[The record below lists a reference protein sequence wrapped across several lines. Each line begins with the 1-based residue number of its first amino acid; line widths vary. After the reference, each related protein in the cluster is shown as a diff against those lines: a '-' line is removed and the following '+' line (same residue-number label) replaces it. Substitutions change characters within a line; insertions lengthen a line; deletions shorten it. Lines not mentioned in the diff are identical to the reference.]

1 MTNTVYANK
10 VLEAKLNS
18 TLNTLLDAKKFMT
31 IDESLAENA
40 GMTKT
45 INVYTYTG
53 SAEEVAEGAGNSVRG
68 SLAFVPENYTVKVV
82 QSVFDYTDED
92 EMRDPEIVN
101 IGIEANAGVMTS
113 DINSKFFVEL
123 AKATLEQTYP
133 KAGKIS
139 YDTIVDAI
147 GKMNLED
154 ESELFVFIG
163 ADLKAVLRKDPD
175 FKTVNA
181 GEIIVKGQI
190 GTISGIPVAV
200 SKAVPAKTAFVADK
214 KAVKL
219 FIKKDSE
226 VEQKRDG
233 ELRKNTVIMRRV
245 ALVALAD
252 ATKLV
257 KITEALV

>member
-1 MTNTVYANK
+1 MANTVYANK

-18 TLNTLLDAKKFMT
+18 TLNTLLDAKKFMVV
-31 IDESLAENA
+31 DESLAQEA
-40 GMTKT
+40 GMTKV

-68 SLAFVPENYTVKVV
+68 SLAFVPAEYSVKVV

-92 EMRDPEIVN
+92 EMRDPQIVN
-101 IGIEANAGVMTS
+101 LGIEANAGVMAS
-113 DINSKFFVEL
+113 DINSKYFAEVG
-123 AKATLEQTYP
+123 KATLEQTYA
-133 KAGKIS
+133 KGGAIS
-139 YDTIVDAI
+139 YDTVVDAI
-147 GKMNLED
+147 AKMNLED

-163 ADLKAVLRKDPD
+163 TDLKAQIRKDGD
-175 FKTVNA
+175 FKSVNA

-200 SKAVPAKTAFVADK
+200 SKLVPAKTAYVADK

-219 FIKKDSE
+219 FLKKDSE

-245 ALVALAD
+245 ALVALVD
-252 ATKLV
+252 ATKVV
-257 KITEALV
+257 KITEALA